1 MSTALDI
8 VYVRLMQEEG
18 FRARKYRDQ
27 KGIETIGYGFNLEVP
42 WSRELCNV
50 ILNWW
55 VNDLHKSLSRF
66 YWYAALDEI
75 RRSVIID
82 VAYNLGIDSLLHF
95 PKMIAAI
102 VAKDWSTAAEE
113 LLDSDAARLNKA
125 RYLVL
130 AEILKTGVPK

>member
-1 MSTALDI
+1 
-8 VYVRLMQEEG
+8 MQEEG

-27 KGIETIGYGFNLEVP
+27 LGVETIGYGFNLEIP

-55 VNDLHKSLSRF
+55 VQDLNKSLSKF
-66 YWYAALDEI
+66 YWYVALDEV
-75 RRSVIID
+75 RKSVILD
-82 VAYNLGIDSLLHF
+82 VAYNLGVEKLLHF
-95 PKMIAAI
+95 PKMLAAI
-102 VAKDWSTAAEE
+102 VAKDWETASKE

-130 AEILKTGVPK
+130 ADILKTGVLK